1 MSKRFDPLFIGKKI
15 SINSVQDLVHE
26 SSVDTL
32 KRIINEADK
41 RDVCDNENH
50 IAILQNVKVQKDN
63 KDLTEDIASLVIN
76 NNLVYYKVKAFSSNW
91 KSGNWVIITCE
102 NMMGQLIE
110 HKFVTS
116 KSGFIMSVIENF
128 TSEFEQ
134 MYEWTL
140 NNREISMK
148 RWISTL
154 SNSYKILN
162 DFQTMNTLLSYTH
175 GNSSQKKIE
184 PINMIETINYLSNI
198 ITMSS
203 TNHEFDVD
211 LSYETGIPEV
221 VYGNMT
227 IFKQIMSILLTLG
240 HKNAN
245 AVNSTSWHVKFL
257 RRDDRN
263 NYIIG
268 IDVGIPKG
276 NNIQISTL
284 DKIFKNNR
292 LGPDFFFDF
301 KEELQ
306 VYDLGIFMWGHLAK
320 VGNSSIQTYE
330 KENNINVTLEM
341 PFSLIDHNNFSIWM
355 QGKSIC

>member
-1 MSKRFDPLFIGKKI
+1 LQIQINKSFGIFKDIVESQIYPSFIVDKSGKILYSNKGGAQIMSKRFDPLFLGKKT
-15 SINSVQDLVHE
+15 SINCVQDLVHE
-26 SSVDTL
+26 SS
-32 KRIINEADK
+32 NDK
-41 RDVCDNENH
+41 KDANDKENH
-50 IAILQNVKVQKDN
+50 IAILQNIKLQKDCQ
-63 KDLTEDIASLVIN
+63 DLTEGIASLVIN

-91 KSGNWVIITCE
+91 KSGNWVILTCE

-116 KSGFIMSVIENF
+116 KSCFIMSVIENL

-134 MYEWTL
+134 MFEWSV
-140 NNREISMK
+140 NNKEISMK
-148 RWISTL
+148 RWINTL
-154 SNSYKILN
+154 SDSYKILN

-175 GNSSQKKIE
+175 GNSNEYKIE
-184 PINMIETINYLSNI
+184 SINLIETINYVSNI

-211 LSYETGIPEV
+211 LSYEDGIPDV

-245 AVNSTSWHVKFL
+245 SDNSTSWHVKFL
-257 RRDDRN
+257 RRDETD

-276 NNIQISTL
+276 DNLQISTL
-284 DKIFKNNR
+284 EKIFKNDK
-292 LGPDFFFDF
+292 LGPDFFFEF

-306 VYDLGIFMWGHLAK
+306 IYDLGMFMW
-320 VGNSSIQTYE
+320 
-330 KENNINVTLEM
+330 
-341 PFSLIDHNNFSIWM
+341 
-355 QGKSIC
+355 